1 MSHFKKYPVAVL
13 CGTLLFSSLTLAQS
27 ECVKANEYIPF
38 VGKAALKNR
47 DGSSASLGT
56 YSRISPDGRYVLRSL
71 SGDHLTSASLM
82 EIRDTDS
89 GGKEAIAYNTN
100 LKNEAFPVQ
109 GTWRFVNNIGGDHFR
124 VADVI
129 AHEKKASRQ
138 FKGGIEGFYATAA
151 EMPGST
157 DASIKIRSLSWPN
170 DGNQA
175 TAGSLKNKVIE
186 VSKNKDGSY
195 KKNKESQSYTMCGN
209 LRKTEGDMFTLPMI
223 STDGKEFAAFPVNS
237 ADKNPTMRIY
247 EFAANNTDCKLVDDI
262 GFATSKVI
270 FGFPQEGKKAP
281 LVFLGS
287 STVQGAETCKA
298 SAKGQTQCFR
308 DRVPVSG
315 IHLYDRDL
323 KRSFYVGDR
332 TRKVDSVDSFP
343 GMTKDGRVV
352 YGARWQDC
360 SSAKKGACEE
370 KVGYVIAD
378 PYQADDY
385 RQFLKENPKFAANA
399 KTCITKAEVLK
410 VEQDQRVIY
419 GMSSGGESAPPASRK
434 GHK

>member
-1 MSHFKKYPVAVL
+1 MKHSGIYPVAFIFV
-13 CGTLLFSSLTLAQS
+13 TLLSSPLVYAQS
-27 ECVKANEYIPF
+27 DCVKANEYVPF
-38 VGKAALKNR
+38 AGKAALKNK

-71 SGDHLTSASLM
+71 SGDHLTSATLM
-82 EIRDTDS
+82 EIRDTAS
-89 GGKEAIAYNTN
+89 GEKEAIAYNTN

-109 GTWRFVNNIGGDHFR
+109 GSWRFVNNIGGDHFR

-129 AHEKKASRQ
+129 AYEKKASRQ

-151 EMPGST
+151 EMPGGT

-175 TAGSLKNKVIE
+175 AAGSLQNKVIE

-195 KKNKESQSYTMCGN
+195 KKLKESPSYTMCGN

-237 ADKNPTMRIY
+237 TDKKPTMRIY

-287 STVQGAETCKA
+287 STVGKDSCKP
-298 SAKGQTQCFR
+298 SSVKGESSCYR
-308 DRVPVSG
+308 DRIPVSG

-332 TRKVDSVDSFP
+332 TRKVNSVDSFP

-360 SSAKKGACEE
+360 ANGKTTSCEE

-378 PYQADDY
+378 PYQSDDY
-385 RQFLKENPKFAANA
+385 RQFLKDNPKFAAKA

-410 VEQDQRVIY
+410 VEQEQRAIY
-419 GMSSGGESAPPASRK
+419 GLGPGGGVPPPKSQK
-434 GHK
+434 GFR

>member
-1 MSHFKKYPVAVL
+1 MKHSSKHPVTAL
-13 CGTLLFSSLTLAQS
+13 LGTLLFSSLGFAQV

-82 EIRDTDS
+82 EIRDTTN

-109 GTWRFVNNIGGDHFR
+109 GSWRFVNNIGGDHFR

-129 AHEKKASRQ
+129 NHEKKASRQ

-151 EMPGST
+151 EIPGGT

-186 VSKNKDGSY
+186 VSKNRDGSY
-195 KKNKESQSYTMCGN
+195 KKLKESSSYTMCGN

-237 ADKNPTMRIY
+237 ADKKPTMRIY
-247 EFAANNTDCKLVDDI
+247 EFGANNTDCKLVEDL

-281 LVFLGS
+281 IVFLGS
-287 STVQGAETCKA
+287 STMQGAEVCKP
-298 SAKGQTQCFR
+298 SNKGQTQCFK
-308 DRVPVSG
+308 DRIPVSG

-323 KRSFYVGDR
+323 KKTFYVGDR
-332 TRKVDSVDSFP
+332 SRKVDSVDSFP

-352 YGARWQDC
+352 YGARWQEC
-360 SSAKKGACEE
+360 SSGNKSACVE

-378 PYQADDY
+378 PYQSEDY
-385 RQFLKENPKFAANA
+385 RQFLKDNPKHAAKA

-410 VEQDQRVIY
+410 VEQEQRVIY
-419 GMSSGGESAPPASRK
+419 GLSSGGGNPPPASQK
-434 GHK
+434 GTR